1 MNLKSVFRM
10 VMLLVLAFSLLGVS
24 QPVFAQPAADVEV
37 VVRDLTYWNGTFSG
51 SVNEARYE
59 KWSFSFTEQ
68 HTFTVTAT
76 TTWGDLVPLVTLLD
90 AGETPLVSQVGSFT
104 STQPAG
110 DYFILVQPQ
119 SGSGNYSLT
128 IREAGTPGGTSV
140 SVDVNP
146 SSVTV
151 GESALVTVS
160 LNNVPG
166 GGLTSAEFTCTYD
179 ASLIEV
185 SAITDAGLFGSDAAV
200 AINGP
205 ASGAFIFAIAGSN
218 GRKATTN
225 GAVFTFNALGLQI
238 GEVTI
243 TCQARVSI
251 GDQTLTE
258 LSPASD
264 TLSVVAQ
271 QGTLA
276 GTVHAYKPVTVSLYD
291 AGSTLV
297 ASATANQDGTFSL
310 QAPAGAYTAV
320 ASVQGY
326 LDAQGAATLTSGS
339 TTTMPTITLPAGD
352 IDGNDVIDQ
361 FDAMTIGMNYNGS
374 TPAAADL
381 NNDGIINVL
390 DLELLAANYRLSG
403 ALVWQ

>member
-1 MNLKSVFRM
+1 MNSKSIFRM
-10 VMLLVLAFSLLGVS
+10 AVLLVLAFSLLGVS
-24 QPVFAQPAADVEV
+24 QPAFAQPATDVEV

-59 KWSFSFTEQ
+59 KWSFSFTEP
-68 HTFTVTAT
+68 HTFTVTAV

-90 AGETPLVSQVGSFT
+90 VSETPLVSQAGSFT

-119 SGSGNYSLT
+119 SGSGNYDLT
-128 IREAGTPGGTSV
+128 IREAGASSTGTTVSVEPSTIPVDGTS
-140 SVDVNP
+140 
-146 SSVTV
+146 
-151 GESALVTVS
+151 LVTVS
-160 LNNVPG
+160 LTNVPA

-185 SAITDAGLFGSDAAV
+185 SAITDAGLFGTDAAV

-205 ASGAFIFAIAGSN
+205 ASGSFIFAIAGSN
-218 GRKATTN
+218 GRRATTS
-225 GAVFTFNALGLQI
+225 GAVFTFSARGLQV
-238 GEVTI
+238 GDATI
-243 TCQARVSI
+243 TCQARVST

-258 LSPASD
+258 LLPASA

-276 GTVHAYKPVTVSLYD
+276 GTVHAYKPVTVSLYS
-291 AGSTLV
+291 GSTQV
-297 ASATANQDGTFSL
+297 ATTTANQDGTFSL
-310 QAPAGAYTAV
+310 QAPAGTYTAI
-320 ASVQGY
+320 ASAAGY
-326 LDAQGAATLTSGS
+326 LHAQGAATLTSGS
-339 TTTMPTITLPAGD
+339 TTTMPTVTLPAGD

-381 NNDGIINVL
+381 NNDGVINVL
-390 DLELLAANYRLSG
+390 DLELLAANYRMSG
-403 ALVWQ
+403 ALAWQ

>member
-1 MNLKSVFRM
+1 MNSKSVLRM
-10 VMLLVLAFSLLGVS
+10 LILLVVACSLLGVS
-24 QPVFAQPAADVEV
+24 QPAFAQPAADVEV

-59 KWSFSFTEQ
+59 KWAFSFTEQ

-76 TTWGDLVPLVTLLD
+76 TTWGNLVPLVTLLD
-90 AGETPLVSQVGSFT
+90 ASDTPLVSQVGSFT

-119 SGSGNYSLT
+119 SGSGNYELT
-128 IREAGTPGGTSV
+128 IRESGTPSDGTSV
-140 SVDVNP
+140 SVAVNP

-151 GESALVTVS
+151 GETALVTVS

-166 GGLTSAEFTCTYD
+166 SGLTSAEFTCTYD

-200 AINGP
+200 ALNGP
-205 ASGAFIFAIAGSN
+205 ASGMFIFAIAGSN
-218 GRKATTN
+218 GRKATAD
-225 GAVFTFNALGLQI
+225 GVVFTFNARGLQI

-258 LSPASD
+258 LSPASQ

-276 GTVHAYKPVTVSLYD
+276 GTVHAYKPVTVSLY

-297 ASATANQDGTFSL
+297 ASVTANQDGAFSL

-320 ASVQGY
+320 ASAQGY

-339 TTTMPTITLPAGD
+339 MTTMPTITLPAGD

-403 ALVWQ
+403 ALAWQ

>member
-1 MNLKSVFRM
+1 MNSKSVFRTAI
-10 VMLLVLAFSLLGVS
+10 LLILAFSLLGLS
-24 QPVFAQPAADVEV
+24 QPAFARPAADVEI

-59 KWSFSFTEQ
+59 KWAFTFTDTY
-68 HTFTVTAT
+68 TFTVTAT

-90 AGETPLVSQVGSFT
+90 ASEAPLVSQVGSFT

-119 SGSGNYSLT
+119 SGSGNYDLT
-128 IREAGTPGGTSV
+128 IREAGSGSPGVSV
-140 SVDVNP
+140 SAAP

-151 GESALVTVS
+151 GGTSLVTVG
-160 LNNVPG
+160 LTNVPAS
-166 GGLTSAEFTCTYD
+166 GLASAEFTCTYD

-185 SAITDAGLFGSDAAV
+185 SAITDAGLFGTDAAV

-205 ASGAFIFAIAGSN
+205 ASGMFIFAIAGSN
-218 GRKATTN
+218 GQRATTS
-225 GAVFTFNALGLQI
+225 GAVFTFSARGLQV
-238 GEVTI
+238 GSVLI
-243 TCQARVSI
+243 TCQARVSA
-251 GDQTLTE
+251 GDQTLTSLLPE
-258 LSPASD
+258 SV

-271 QGTLA
+271 EGTLA
-276 GTVHAYKPVTVSLYD
+276 GTVYAYKPVTVSLYG

-297 ASATANQDGTFSL
+297 ATTTANQDGTFSL
-310 QAPAGAYTAV
+310 QAPAGNYTAV
-320 ASVQGY
+320 ASAEGY

-339 TTTMPTITLPAGD
+339 TTTKPTITLPAGD

-374 TPAAADL
+374 TPSAADL
-381 NNDGIINVL
+381 NDDGIINVL

-403 ALVWQ
+403 ALAW